1 MTNFDDIRPYNDDE
15 VRETIDRLIVNPNFQ
30 LALGRLNYPKLAR
43 FFPIVLR
50 WAVGR
55 FLRHETEGVNSIFD
69 VQKIVEKYMTK
80 MISRAVTQ
88 LSCSGLEK
96 LQPGSAYLFVS
107 NHRDI
112 SMDPAFVNYVLFQHG
127 FQTVRIAIGDNLLS
141 IPFASDLMRLN
152 KSFIVS
158 RSAKTNREKFAASKH
173 LSEYIHHSINVDN
186 EHIWIAQR
194 QGRAKDG
201 LDRTESAVISM
212 FVINRPKAQN
222 FADYIRELHIVPVSL
237 SYEWDPLDVAKAREL
252 YAVKT
257 SGCYHKQAHEDVF
270 NLAKGIAGVKGY
282 VHVAFGDMLTRDF
295 NSKDEVVAE
304 LDHQIIRNCVFNP
317 SNCFAYQRLYDS
329 VPAVTI
335 RDTGKFFDP
344 QDFPEEA
351 AQFDQRLRAIEEK
364 YRPFLLQM
372 YANPVVSRLQLDQPL
387 AEQKLA

>member
-15 VRETIDRLIVNPNFQ
+15 VRETIERLIVNPDFQ

-43 FFPIVLR
+43 YFPMLLR

-55 FLRHETEGVNSIFD
+55 FLRRETEDVSSIFD
-69 VQKIVEKYMTK
+69 VQKIVEKYMSK
-80 MISRAVTQ
+80 MIGRAVTR

-96 LQPGSAYLFVS
+96 LQPDCAYLFVC

-158 RSAKTNREKFAASKH
+158 RSAKTNREKFAVSKH
-173 LSEYIHHSINVDN
+173 LSEYIYHSVNVDN

-201 LDRTESAVISM
+201 LDRTESAVIAM

-222 FADYIRELHIVPVSL
+222 FADYIRELRIVPVSI

-252 YAVKT
+252 YALRT
-257 SGCYHKQAHEDVF
+257 TGRYQKQAHEDVF
-270 NLAKGIAGVKGY
+270 NLAKGIAGVKG
-282 VHVAFGDMLTRDF
+282 HVQVVFGDMLCQDF

-304 LDHQIIRNCVFNP
+304 LDRQIIHNYAINP
-317 SNCFAYQRLYDS
+317 SNCFAYLQLYS
-329 VPAVTI
+329 VVPAVTI
-335 RDTGKFFDP
+335 RDTGKLFDP
-344 QDFPEEA
+344 VDFPEEE
-351 AQFDQRLRAIEEK
+351 AQFNERLHAVDDK
-364 YRPFLLQM
+364 YRHYLLQM
-372 YANPVVSRLQLDQPL
+372 YANPVVSRLQLDQPQTQ
-387 AEQKLA
+387 QKSA